1 MVRVSSLLL
10 FSARVARA
18 GGNLPRKRI
27 LRGKLSKEISDP
39 VESCVTEIRFAKKV
53 KHRLEPWNFLP
64 GDTVEVLNGPE
75 KGKRSRILLSLPES
89 NDLVIEDINV
99 RPVLRLKDNSN
110 ETEEVKTEHPL
121 KASRVSLV
129 CPETGKATDVVYRY
143 LEDGTRVRVAKVSGA
158 IVPYPQL
165 ASNMEKSKEEKPDEM
180 KVDSTS
186 LCYCVGKLNPFAC
199 V

>member
-1 MVRVSSLLL
+1 
-10 FSARVARA
+10 
-18 GGNLPRKRI
+18 
-27 LRGKLSKEISDP
+27 
-39 VESCVTEIRFAKKV
+39 
-53 KHRLEPWNFLP
+53 
-64 GDTVEVLNGPE
+64 
-75 KGKRSRILLSLPES
+75 
-89 NDLVIEDINV
+89 
-99 RPVLRLKDNSN
+99 
-110 ETEEVKTEHPL
+110 
-121 KASRVSLV
+121 
-129 CPETGKATDVVYRY
+129 